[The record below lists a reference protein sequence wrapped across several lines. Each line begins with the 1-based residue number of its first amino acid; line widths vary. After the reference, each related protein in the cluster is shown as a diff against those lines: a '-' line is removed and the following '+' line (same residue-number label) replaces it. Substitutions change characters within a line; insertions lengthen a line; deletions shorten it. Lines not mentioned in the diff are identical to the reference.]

1 MPIIER
7 TVFFVSDSTGITAET
22 FGHSL
27 LTQFEDI
34 RFTHTVIPFVDTV
47 EKARQCLARFEAAK
61 IATHTRPVVFT
72 TLLDGAVRD
81 TIRQADA
88 LVVDFFEGFLAP
100 LEAEFGVRSSHRV
113 GRSHS
118 IDDNHIYQARIEAVN
133 FALAYDDG
141 QEARG
146 LDEAEVI
153 LIGVSRSGKTPT
165 CLYLAL
171 QLGIKAANYPLVPED
186 FERDALPAS
195 IEPYLGKLYGLTIT
209 PERLARIRHERR
221 PDSKYASLE
230 NCRHE
235 VAEAERLMRKYGV
248 RWLNSTVRSIEEIA
262 TEILQEVKL
271 ERRVY

>member
-1 MPIIER
+1 MPTIER

-100 LEAEFGVRSSHRV
+100 LETEFGVRSSHRV
-113 GRSHS
+113 GRSHG

-186 FERDALPAS
+186 FQRDALPAS

-230 NCRHE
+230 NCRYE
-235 VAEAERLMRKYGV
+235 IAEAERLMRKYGV